1 VTGFV
6 TNQYGKL
13 RKVLLCE
20 PRYYRLMPSNET
32 AKAYLNR
39 GQPLDMDLVH
49 QEHQDLATVLTQVGA
64 QVVWLEPQQHMPY
77 QVFTRDLGVVTA
89 SGALLGQ
96 FTYAFRQAEVEAAIP
111 VIEEAV
117 PIWKRLPDRD
127 DLRFE
132 GGDFM
137 YLDNHWAA
145 VGVGARTTPGGARLV
160 EEYMAEVG
168 VEVTPLPIDH
178 RYCHIDMIFNVVA
191 ERVCIA
197 CLELLPEKFVAR
209 LKTRGWQIV
218 ETTPEDV
225 LRLLGN
231 LLTLDCGL
239 VLSPGHNAR
248 INGALRA
255 LGIDVVEIGMEETL
269 KGGGGLHCLTF
280 PLERDP
286 A

>member
-1 VTGFV
+1 MKGFV

-20 PRYYRLMPSNET
+20 PRYYRLMPCNET
-32 AKAYLNR
+32 AKSYLDR
-39 GQPLDMDLVH
+39 GQALDINLVY
-49 QEHQDLATVLTQVGA
+49 QEHQDLSKALAQAGA
-64 QVVWLEPQQHMPY
+64 QVIWIDPEEHMPY

-89 SGALLGQ
+89 AGALLGR

-111 VIEEAV
+111 VVEQMV
-117 PIWKRLPDRD
+117 PIWRRIPEQDG
-127 DLRFE
+127 LRFE

-137 YLDNHWAA
+137 YLDDRRAV

-160 EEYMAEVG
+160 ERHMAELG
-168 VEVTPLPIDH
+168 VEVMAVPINHD
-178 RYCHIDMIFNVVA
+178 YCHIDMVLNIVA
-191 ERVCIA
+191 ERVCVA
-197 CLELLPEKFVAR
+197 CLELLPEKLVSR
-209 LKTRGWQIV
+209 LKNERWQIV

-231 LLTLDCGL
+231 LLALDCGL
-239 VLSPGHNAR
+239 VISPSHNTR

-255 LGIDVVEIGMEETL
+255 LGINVIEIKMEETM
-269 KGGGGLHCLTF
+269 KGGGGLHCLTM